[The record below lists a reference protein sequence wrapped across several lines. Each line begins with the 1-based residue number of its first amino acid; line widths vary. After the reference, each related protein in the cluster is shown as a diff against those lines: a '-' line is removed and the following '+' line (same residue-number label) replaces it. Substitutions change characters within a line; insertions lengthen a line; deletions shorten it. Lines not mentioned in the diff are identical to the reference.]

1 MNELPTS
8 IPKQPQLSAAED
20 YYRLRREGIGF
31 IEQLSSRWW
40 TDYNTH
46 DPGIT
51 ILEALCYALTDLA
64 YKLNWDIKDLLA
76 PADVPSSNNAY
87 PKQAFFTAQQILTV
101 NPNTPDDFRRVLIDQ
116 EGVRN
121 AWVFCKQ
128 CACEAPYYAW
138 CEKDQLQLAYQ
149 APVDPQLT
157 AELVY
162 PLGLYDV
169 LLELEDDP
177 SLGDLNDQ
185 KLQSHLS
192 LQGTNEPEPIA
203 YTLELHFPEPDLT
216 EVTNYQ
222 AFLADLA
229 SPTVSLL
236 KFSRNQADT
245 SNSMADAELQR
256 YWSQNFYISLQ
267 VQASSYQLTFK
278 NISLRIFA
286 PSKIKDFL
294 QVTELTNQL
303 VDSSTTGFIQTYREK
318 QKLRNQQVN
327 LARQALAQTR
337 NLCEDYCSVKLV
349 AIEDIAVCADIEV
362 TADADIEYVQAKIWF
377 EIEEYL
383 NPSIGFYSPQ
393 ELLDSGLTVEAI
405 FNGPE
410 LKNGFIKNE
419 ELAASQLKSFL
430 RTSDLINILMD
441 IEGVQ
446 AIHNLLLSK
455 YDALGN
461 IVKGAADPV
470 FNDQG
475 KPRFDANKTS
485 AAWLL
490 AISSLHQ
497 PRLHHQ
503 VSRFLFYKNG
513 LNFQPRIDEAYDTLL
528 QLRGAAERPKLKQTD
543 LDLLAPVGS
552 KRQTDAYYAVQ
563 NTFPPTYGIGS
574 EGLPSHAS
582 PLRRAQAKQL
592 KAYLLVFEQI
602 LINAQAQLTH
612 LADLFS
618 LDESIKQSYFV
629 QELQDH
635 VQGYTELVSNLA
647 DPKLLEM
654 LELPAQFEERRNGF
668 LDHLLARFAEQFG
681 DYAALHVDENNQS
694 LALEKIIQTKLN
706 LLKAYPSISHNRAKA
721 FNTESACALDNYSG
735 LEQRI
740 RLLLGQ
746 ANLPLLVI
754 EHLLLRPKF
763 IGDALYPACNDG
775 SCETCGAEDPYS
787 FHLTIV
793 MQGWEGTYNTNLEKR
808 HFAEHTIQQE
818 IPAHLV
824 GKICWVSE
832 EQFNRIQTAW
842 CTWLTSSLTV
852 VWSEENLEA
861 RLSALLQKH
870 VVPVTKQDLGACAR
884 TIISQFGSEFFDWLT
899 THLNANHPLEQL
911 TDFSPSA
918 IKLCTGL
925 SFAPETTTEIAS
937 LLTERYEAY
946 KLPAYH
952 LGELLKQLK
961 LLNNL
966 YPIAT
971 LHDCDDGSDQN
982 PVRLGQTALGSNP
995 N

>member
-8 IPKQPQLSAAED
+8 IPKQPQLTASED
-20 YYRLRREGIGF
+20 YYRLRREGVGL

-64 YKLNWDIKDLLA
+64 YKLHWDIKDLLA
-76 PADVPSSNNAY
+76 PAAVPSTNNSY
-87 PKQAFFTAQQILTV
+87 PQQAFFTAQQILTV

-116 EGVRN
+116 EGIRN

-149 APVDPQLT
+149 APIDPHL
-157 AELVY
+157 AADLIY

-177 SLGDLNDQ
+177 SLGDLNAQ
-185 KLQSHLS
+185 KLQSHLN
-192 LQGTNEPEPIA
+192 LQGTNESIT
-203 YTLELHFPEPDLT
+203 YTLELRFPEPDLT
-216 EVTNYQ
+216 EFTNYQ
-222 AFLADLA
+222 AFLADTDN
-229 SPTVSLL
+229 PTVSLI
-236 KFSRNQADT
+236 KFARNQTDN
-245 SNSMADAELQR
+245 SNSMTDAELQR
-256 YWSQNFYISLQ
+256 YWSQNFYITLQ
-267 VQASSYQLTFK
+267 IQSSSYQLRFK

-294 QVTELTNQL
+294 QVTELTKQL
-303 VDSSTTGFIQTYREK
+303 VDSSITGFIQAYREK
-318 QKLRNQQVN
+318 QKFRNQHIK
-327 LARQALAQTR
+327 LARQALDQTR
-337 NLCEDYCSVKLV
+337 NLCEDYCSINLV
-349 AIEDIAVCADIEV
+349 ALEDIAVCADIEV

-405 FNGPE
+405 FNGPK

-419 ELAASQLKSFL
+419 ELAASQLRSFL
-430 RTSDLINILMD
+430 RTSDLINSLIA

-461 IVKGAADPV
+461 LVKGAADPV
-470 FNDQG
+470 FNEQG
-475 KPRFDANKTS
+475 EPRFDANKAS

-503 VSRFLFYKNG
+503 LSRFLFYKNG
-513 LNFQPRIDEAYDTLL
+513 LNFQPRTDEAYDTLL
-528 QLRGAAERPKLKQTD
+528 QLRGAAERPKIKQTD
-543 LDLLAPVGS
+543 LDLPAPIGS
-552 KRQTDAYYAVQ
+552 KRKTDAYYSVQ
-563 NTFPPTYGIGS
+563 NTFPPTYGIGF

-592 KAYLLVFEQI
+592 KAYLLVFEQT

-618 LDESIKQSYFV
+618 LDETIKQSYFV
-629 QELQDH
+629 QELKDK
-635 VQGYTELVSNLA
+635 VQGYTELVSDL
-647 DPKLLEM
+647 DDTKLLEL

-694 LALEKIIQTKLN
+694 LVLEKIIQTKLN
-706 LLKAYPSISHNRAKA
+706 LLKSYPSISHNRSKA
-721 FNTESACALDNYSG
+721 FNTEQACALGNYSG

-746 ANLPLLVI
+746 TNLPLLVI

-763 IGDALYPACNDG
+763 IGDALYPACNEG
-775 SCETCGAEDPYS
+775 SCKTCGAEDPYS

-808 HFAEHTIQQE
+808 RFAEHTIQQE

-842 CTWLTSSLTV
+842 CTWLTSNLTV

-861 RLSALLQKH
+861 KLSALLQKH
-870 VVPVTKQDLGACAR
+870 VVPITNQDLDACAR
-884 TIISQFGSEFFDWLT
+884 AVISQFGSEFFDWLT

-911 TDFSPSA
+911 TDFYPSA
-918 IKLCTGL
+918 ILCTGFNVTL
-925 SFAPETTTEIAS
+925 EATAEITT
-937 LLTERYEAY
+937 LLTERYETY

-961 LLNNL
+961 HLNNL

-982 PVRLGQTALGSNP
+982 PVRLGQTTLGSNS